1 MASDTPAI
9 GRTYDIEVF
18 VDEEQEYFKSFTIS
32 GESNDK
38 SDYQHTFRLYDE
50 HYNNIIQSLTVTS
63 NTFEFE
69 YTETDTSIESKTFIV
84 DCEADGVMYR
94 AYEFTIWYA
103 PPSLSVKI
111 YSLGNTIS
119 NLLHER
125 YISVSAN
132 NGLTTL
138 VDFIKDINQTI
149 YPVITMNKPV
159 ETDKGDPIASDYEI
173 ATSLNTL
180 GKKLAKNLTDKRVY
194 SVNTEGLTT
203 LVNKIKDIPDSNFRN
218 FTKFVNESMTGTIQ
232 YESNMLPIQ
241 NNPQLWTGTF
251 SSYQM
256 RYGGGLNFV
265 NSEVYTN
272 TEFTSETN
280 YTLRFSF
287 DTYGSKV
294 GFYYG
299 TGTDGQKNEG
309 YGFLADT
316 GTLYIEDYNNGTSWD
331 TGYNLQSTNE
341 VEIKRT
347 LNSVTFRIN
356 GELLTDA
363 TGTTTSFNSTNNTL
377 GFKEWANAPCN
388 ANYFRLDSETIWGY
402 GNGTTSGIIL
412 DPIDNTR
419 NWTITLDFYQN
430 RWDSHFGLYLG
441 TEEEGNNYDGNRILV
456 VKSAGDSGRLS
467 FYNQKDNINTSIS
480 NPSYTANTW
489 NTITFQKNGTNMKF
503 YQGTTLRASFSWN
516 ELADHTHLHIGG
528 SVWGNSNG
536 ASNPSGIKLRN
547 ITVTYEDDTFID
559 YGVIGNHNDHWYINR
574 YGTATVQDNGTKLL
588 NTSGDSSFVMR
599 SIIPSNKTITQANS
613 YSYNPPYVVE
623 FDIVETD
630 GTSGDNA
637 QVQIYSDESTGNFA
651 QAVSTGH
658 YKIKITSEEQKI
670 WLDDTLIKTTNLSL
684 PNARITLRVR
694 QGKYLIYKNFKV
706 SNNI

>member
-94 AYEFTIWYA
+94 DCEFTVWYA
-103 PPSLSVKI
+103 PPSLSVKM
-111 YSLGNTIS
+111 YGLGNTIS

-125 YISVSAN
+125 YISVSAD

-173 ATSLNTL
+173 ATSLNNL

-218 FTKFVNESMTGTIQ
+218 FTKFGNTELTGTIQ
-232 YESNMLPIQ
+232 YNKNLLEIQ
-241 NNPQLWTGTF
+241 SNPQLWTGTF
-251 SSYQM
+251 STYMMSHE
-256 RYGGGLNFV
+256 GGLLFA

-272 TEFTSETN
+272 TEFTSETS

-287 DTYGSKV
+287 INSSKV

-299 TGTDGQKNEG
+299 IGSGG
-309 YGFLADT
+309 YYFFADT
-316 GTLYIEDYNNGTSWD
+316 GTLCIRDYNTGASWD
-331 TGYNLQSTNE
+331 TGYNLQSNNE

-347 LNSVTFRIN
+347 SQTASFRVN

-363 TGTTTSFNSTNNTL
+363 TGTTTSFNLPSNFSNTL
-377 GFKEWANAPCN
+377 GFKEWANQNCYATG
-388 ANYFRLDSETIWGY
+388 FRLDSETIWGY

-430 RWDSHFGLYLG
+430 RWDSHLGLYLG
-441 TEEEGNNYDGNRILV
+441 TEEEGNNYDVKRILV
-456 VKSAGDSGRLS
+456 VKCASDSSRLS
-467 FYNQKDNINTSIS
+467 FYNQKTNTITRIS
-480 NPSYTANTW
+480 NSPTYLYNTW
-489 NTITFQKNGTNMKF
+489 NTITFQKNGTTMKF
-503 YQGTTLRASFSWN
+503 YQEDSLRASFSWD

-528 SVWGNSNG
+528 SVWADTLNNDSMGL
-536 ASNPSGIKLRN
+536 KLRN
-547 ITVTYEDDTFID
+547 IIVTYDD
-559 YGVIGNHNDHWYINR
+559 
-574 YGTATVQDNGTKLL
+574 
-588 NTSGDSSFVMR
+588 
-599 SIIPSNKTITQANS
+599 
-613 YSYNPPYVVE
+613 E
-623 FDIVETD
+623 
-630 GTSGDNA
+630 
-637 QVQIYSDESTGNFA
+637 
-651 QAVSTGH
+651 
-658 YKIKITSEEQKI
+658 
-670 WLDDTLIKTTNLSL
+670 
-684 PNARITLRVR
+684 
-694 QGKYLIYKNFKV
+694 
-706 SNNI
+706 

>member
-9 GRTYDIEVF
+9 GRTYDIEVE

-38 SDYQHTFRLYDE
+38 SDYQHTFSLYDE
-50 HYNNIIQSLTVTS
+50 HYNIIQSITVTS

-84 DCEADGVMYR
+84 DCGADGVMYR
-94 AYEFTIWYA
+94 DCEFTIWYA
-103 PPSLSVKI
+103 PPSLSTKI

-125 YISVSAN
+125 YISVSAD

-149 YPVITMNKPV
+149 YPVIMMNKPV

-173 ATSLNTL
+173 ATSLNNL

-203 LVNKIKDIPDSNFRN
+203 LANKIKDIPDSNFRN
-218 FTKFVNESMTGTIQ
+218 FTKFVNESMTGTIK
-232 YESNMLPIQ
+232 YEYNLLEIQ
-241 NNPQLWTGTF
+241 SNPQLWTGEF
-251 SSYQM
+251 SGYMM
-256 RYGGGLNFV
+256 RYGGELTFV
-265 NSEVYTN
+265 NGEVYTN
-272 TEFTSETN
+272 TEFTSETS

-287 DTYGSKV
+287 TNTSKI

-299 TGTDGQKNEG
+299 IGTDGQKNKG
-309 YGFLADT
+309 YWFFADT
-316 GTLYIEDYNNGTSWD
+316 GTLCITDNSTGASWD
-331 TGYNLQSTNE
+331 TGYNLQPNNE

-347 LNSVTFRIN
+347 SQSATFRVN
-356 GELLTDA
+356 GQLLTDA
-363 TGTTTSFNSTNNTL
+363 TGRKTSFNLTSDFLNTL
-377 GFKEWANAPCN
+377 GFKEWASVTCN
-388 ANYFRLDSETIWGY
+388 ATNFRLDSETIWGY

-441 TEEEGNNYDGNRILV
+441 TEEEGNDYDGNRILV
-456 VKSAGDSGRLS
+456 LKSAGDSGRLS
-467 FYNQKDNINTSIS
+467 FYNQKDNRNTSIS
-480 NPSYTANTW
+480 NPSYTAKTW
-489 NTITFQKNGTNMKF
+489 NTITFQKNGTRMNF
-503 YQGTTLRASFSWN
+503 YQGTTLQSTFSWD

-528 SVWGNSNG
+528 SVWSNSNG

-547 ITVTYEDDTFID
+547 ITVTYDD
-559 YGVIGNHNDHWYINR
+559 
-574 YGTATVQDNGTKLL
+574 
-588 NTSGDSSFVMR
+588 
-599 SIIPSNKTITQANS
+599 
-613 YSYNPPYVVE
+613 E
-623 FDIVETD
+623 
-630 GTSGDNA
+630 
-637 QVQIYSDESTGNFA
+637 
-651 QAVSTGH
+651 
-658 YKIKITSEEQKI
+658 
-670 WLDDTLIKTTNLSL
+670 
-684 PNARITLRVR
+684 
-694 QGKYLIYKNFKV
+694 
-706 SNNI
+706 

>member
-1 MASDTPAI
+1 MASDNPAI

-111 YSLGNTIS
+111 YGLGNTIS

-125 YISVSAN
+125 YISVSAD

-149 YPVITMNKPV
+149 YPVIMTNKPV

-180 GKKLAKNLTDKRVY
+180 GKELAKNLTDKRVY

-203 LVNKIKDIPDSNFRN
+203 LVNKINDIPDSNFRN
-218 FTKFVNESMTGTIQ
+218 FTKFGNTELTGTIQ
-232 YESNMLPIQ
+232 YNKNLLPIQ
-241 NNPQLWTGTF
+241 STPRLWTGTF
-251 SSYQM
+251 STYMMGQ
-256 RYGGGLNFV
+256 GGGLLFA

-287 DTYGSKV
+287 TNTSKV

-299 TGTDGQKNEG
+299 IGTDGWKGTG

-316 GTLYIEDYNNGTSWD
+316 GTLYISNYNTGITWD
-331 TGYNLQSTNE
+331 TGYNLQDTNE

-347 LNSVTFRIN
+347 PQSVTFRVN
-356 GELLTDA
+356 GQLLTDD
-363 TGTTTSFNSTNNTL
+363 TGTTTSFYVATTIPNTL
-377 GFKEWANAPCN
+377 GFKEWANQNCYATD
-388 ANYFRLDSETIWGY
+388 FRLDSETIWGY

-430 RWDSHFGLYLG
+430 RWGSHLGLYLG
-441 TEEEGNNYDGNRILV
+441 TEKEGNDYGEKRILV
-456 VKSAGDSGRLS
+456 VKCAFDPSRLS
-467 FYNQKDNINTSIS
+467 FYNQKTDTLTSIS
-480 NPSYTANTW
+480 NSPTYSYNTW
-489 NTITFQKNGTNMKF
+489 NTITFQKNGTTMKF
-503 YQGTTLRASFSWN
+503 YQGDTLKASFSWN
-516 ELADHTHLHIGG
+516 ELANHTHLHIGG
-528 SVWGNSNG
+528 SVWADTIGNSDSMG
-536 ASNPSGIKLRN
+536 LKLRN
-547 ITVTYEDDTFID
+547 IIVTYDD
-559 YGVIGNHNDHWYINR
+559 
-574 YGTATVQDNGTKLL
+574 
-588 NTSGDSSFVMR
+588 
-599 SIIPSNKTITQANS
+599 
-613 YSYNPPYVVE
+613 E
-623 FDIVETD
+623 
-630 GTSGDNA
+630 
-637 QVQIYSDESTGNFA
+637 
-651 QAVSTGH
+651 
-658 YKIKITSEEQKI
+658 
-670 WLDDTLIKTTNLSL
+670 
-684 PNARITLRVR
+684 
-694 QGKYLIYKNFKV
+694 
-706 SNNI
+706 

>member
-32 GESNDK
+32 GESTDK

-50 HYNNIIQSLTVTS
+50 HYNIIQSLTVTS

-111 YSLGNTIS
+111 YGLGNTIS

-125 YISVSAN
+125 YISVSAD

-173 ATSLNTL
+173 ATSLNNL

-218 FTKFVNESMTGTIQ
+218 FTKFGSTELTGTIQ

-241 NNPQLWTGTF
+241 NTPKLWTGTF
-251 SSYQM
+251 SGYM
-256 RYGGGLNFV
+256 MKYGEGLIIAND
-265 NSEVYTN
+265 EAYTN

-287 DTYGSKV
+287 TNTSKV

-299 TGTDGQKNEG
+299 TGTDGQKNKG
-309 YGFLADT
+309 YGLFADT
-316 GTLYIEDYNNGTSWD
+316 GTLYITDYSTGTSWD
-331 TGYNLQSTNE
+331 TGYNLQDMNE

-347 LNSVTFRIN
+347 SQTASFRVN

-363 TGTTTSFNSTNNTL
+363 TGTTTSFNLPSNSPNTL
-377 GFKEWANAPCN
+377 GFKEWASVTCN

-419 NWTITLDFYQN
+419 NWTITIDFYQN
-430 RWDSHFGLYLG
+430 RWGSHFGLYLG
-441 TEEEGNNYDGNRILV
+441 TEEEGNNYGGNRILV
-456 VKSAGDSGRLS
+456 VKCASDPSRLS
-467 FYNQKDNINTSIS
+467 FYNQKTNTLTSIS
-480 NPSYTANTW
+480 NSPTYLYNTW

-503 YQGTTLRASFSWN
+503 YQETTLKASFSWE
-516 ELADHTHLHIGG
+516 ELANHTHLHIGG
-528 SVWGNSNG
+528 SVWADTIGNSDSMG
-536 ASNPSGIKLRN
+536 LKLRN
-547 ITVTYEDDTFID
+547 ITVTYDD
-559 YGVIGNHNDHWYINR
+559 
-574 YGTATVQDNGTKLL
+574 
-588 NTSGDSSFVMR
+588 
-599 SIIPSNKTITQANS
+599 
-613 YSYNPPYVVE
+613 E
-623 FDIVETD
+623 
-630 GTSGDNA
+630 
-637 QVQIYSDESTGNFA
+637 
-651 QAVSTGH
+651 
-658 YKIKITSEEQKI
+658 
-670 WLDDTLIKTTNLSL
+670 
-684 PNARITLRVR
+684 
-694 QGKYLIYKNFKV
+694 
-706 SNNI
+706 